1 MMVFAGQLKV
11 NSFSVAHNKLLGM
24 LRLHVLGKNTP
35 HIRNLLHQ
43 KYSQTA
49 T

>member
-1 MMVFAGQLKV
+1 MMVFAGQLEM
-11 NSFSVAHNKLLGM
+11 NSFSVAQNKLLGT

-35 HIRNLLHQ
+35 HIRFLLHQ
-43 KYSQTA
+43 KYSRTA